1 MSPEKLDLEAVR
13 EYELYLRNERKL
25 PPERINT
32 FVTAVKF
39 LEQAY
44 FVDES
49 LVAVTVAGVLSVFVS
64 DLPSDLLSVFVSD
77 LVSDL
82 AAASP
87 PGLGAG
93 FVPEPFA

>member
-13 EYELYLRNERKL
+13 EYELYLLNERKL
-25 PPERINT
+25 PPESINT

-82 AAASP
+82 AASP

-93 FVPEPFA
+93 FVPEPLA

>member
-1 MSPEKLDLEAVR
+1 MSPQKLDLEAVR

-25 PPERINT
+25 PPERIHT

-44 FVDES
+44 VDES

-93 FVPEPFA
+93 FVPEPLA